1 MSIFVSS
8 AEPNRAPATHEL
20 RNRAAARLRSLLQ
33 DLGDTHR
40 AAAELDNL
48 RTLIESLLQAGGESG
63 LAMNHLRCARRFLGS
78 DEVGAARYELRLLL
92 GSLQW
97 S

>member
-1 MSIFVSS
+1 MSIFASR
-8 AEPNRAPATHEL
+8 AEPGQAPQVHEL
-20 RNRAAARLRSLLQ
+20 RNRAAGRLRSLLQ
-33 DLGDTHR
+33 DLSDTHR

-48 RTLIESLLQAGGESG
+48 RALFESLRLAGGEFG
-63 LAMNHLRCARRFLGS
+63 VAMNHLRCAQRFLGS

>member
-1 MSIFVSS
+1 MSIFVSR
-8 AEPNRAPATHEL
+8 AETGRVPQVHEL
-20 RNRAAARLRSLLQ
+20 RNRAAGRLRSLLQ
-33 DLGDTHR
+33 DLSDPRR
-40 AAAELDNL
+40 ATAELENL
-48 RTLIESLLQAGGESG
+48 RTLFESLRQAGGESG
-63 LAMNHLRCARRFLGS
+63 LALNRLRYAQRFLGS